1 MIILLDMPNFDY
13 NVTPSGSSGGNNA
26 RFSENISFRI
36 PKVLLDQLRQE
47 AKENQ
52 ITLNTLVNQI
62 IDSYVNFTSNAP
74 KAGMIPIHRLCL
86 ITLLEGYDEQQIKE
100 IAKRFVKAIC
110 VETPLLL
117 RGKYDFEAVL
127 ESHRSWLKAA
137 GFQYRYSKD
146 AEKNRHTFIVEH
158 DMGRKFSLL
167 AVEYT
172 KLYFEPVVKKEVE
185 SSFTDNTIMIVLEGK
200 AA

>member
-1 MIILLDMPNFDY
+1 MSNFDY
-13 NVTPSGSSGGNNA
+13 NVSPSGSSGGNNA
-26 RFSENISFRI
+26 KYSENISFRI
-36 PKVLLDQLRQE
+36 PKVPLDQLRLE

-74 KAGMIPIHRLCL
+74 KAGMIPIHKLCL
-86 ITLLEGYDEQQIKE
+86 ITLLEGYSEEQVKE
-100 IAKRFVKAIC
+100 IAKRFVRAIS
-110 VETPLLL
+110 VQTPLLL

-200 AA
+200 TA

>member
-1 MIILLDMPNFDY
+1 MSNFDY
-13 NVTPSGSSGGNNA
+13 DVAPSGSGGNNNT
-26 RFSENISFRI
+26 RYSENISFRI

-47 AKENQ
+47 AKENK

-62 IDSYVNFTSNAP
+62 VDSYVNFTSNAS

-86 ITLLEGYDEQQIKE
+86 ITLLEGYNEEQVKE

-127 ESHRSWLKAA
+127 ESHRSWLKAS

-158 DMGRKFSLL
+158 YMGRKFSLF
-167 AVEYT
+167 AAEYSR
-172 KLYFEPVVKKEVE
+172 LYFEPVVRKEVE
-185 SSFTDNTIMIVLEGK
+185 SSFTDNSIMVVLEGK
-200 AA
+200 GL

>member
-1 MIILLDMPNFDY
+1 MIHISDMSNFDY
-13 NVTPSGSSGGNNA
+13 DIAPTDSTSSNNT

-36 PKVLLDQLRQE
+36 PKVMLDQLRQD

-62 IDSYVNFTSNAP
+62 VDSYVNFTSNAP

-86 ITLLEGYDEQQIKE
+86 ITLLEGYDEEQVKE

-117 RGKYDFEAVL
+117 RRKYDFEAVL
-127 ESHRSWLKAA
+127 ESHRS
-137 GFQYRYSKD
+137 
-146 AEKNRHTFIVEH
+146 
-158 DMGRKFSLL
+158 
-167 AVEYT
+167 
-172 KLYFEPVVKKEVE
+172 
-185 SSFTDNTIMIVLEGK
+185 
-200 AA
+200 